1 MKKIFTL
8 VAAMLMAFGVNAQTE
23 VDIPLDGWGWGWGS
37 TTSYENGI
45 LTGEITGGYGAIS
58 TGWDTPQDWSA
69 YNKLTVVLESYN
81 NDWGKVFF
89 QDEKGQAIAE
99 QSFTNTTTTTK
110 VEVDFDP
117 TLESVKS
124 VKQLA
129 VQGKAAGDVVKVSR
143 VYLTEAVETV
153 DGTPIVLWEGENDLG
168 TQWAWNQTLLLSAMK
183 FAKAKEDKSPKLDF
197 YFTEDVAN
205 AEYWQLKTVIEGDQ
219 TALTSNA
226 TEINDY
232 DCVELQAEATTYS
245 ITLNAEDLAKLK
257 AKGLRVQGY
266 GVILNKVTLT
276 NQSSDPDAINT
287 IETSNKPLNNG
298 AMYNLAGQM
307 VDKSY
312 KGIVIQNGNKFFN
325 K

>member
-8 VAAMLMAFGVNAQTE
+8 VAAVLMAVGVNAQTE
-23 VDIPLDGWGWGWGS
+23 VDIPLEGWGWGWS
-37 TTSYENGI
+37 ATSSYEDGI

-58 TGWDTPQDWSA
+58 TGWDTPQDWSV

-81 NDWGKVFF
+81 NDWGKVYF
-89 QDEKGQAIAE
+89 QDDKGNAIAE
-99 QSFTNTTTTTK
+99 QSFTTTTTTTK

-129 VQGKAAGDVVKVSR
+129 IQGKAAGDVVKVSR
-143 VYLTEAVETV
+143 VYLTEAVEIV
-153 DGTPIVLWEGENDLG
+153 DGTPIVLWEGENDFG
-168 TQWAWNQTLLLSAMK
+168 TSWAWNQTLSLSAMK
-183 FAKAKEDKSPKLDF
+183 FASAKEDKSPKLDF

-205 AEYWQLKTVIEGDQ
+205 ADYWQLKTLIEGNQ

-226 TEINDY
+226 NEINAY

-245 ITLNAEDLAKLK
+245 ITLNAEDLANLK
-257 AKGLRVQGY
+257 AKGMRIQGY

-276 NQSSDPDAINT
+276 NQSSDSDAINT
-287 IETSNKPLNNG
+287 IEASNKTINNG

-312 KGIVIQNGNKFFN
+312 KGIVIQNGKKFFN

>member
-23 VDIPLDGWGWGWGS
+23 VDIPLDGWGWGWSS
-37 TTSYENGI
+37 TTSYADGI

-81 NDWGKVFF
+81 NDWGKVYFK
-89 QDEKGQAIAE
+89 DAKGNAIAE
-99 QSFTNTTTTTK
+99 QSFTTTTTTTK

-124 VKQLA
+124 VIQLA

-168 TQWAWNQTLLLSAMK
+168 TQWEWKQTLLLSAMK
-183 FAKAKEDKSPKLDF
+183 FAKAK
-197 YFTEDVAN
+197 
-205 AEYWQLKTVIEGDQ
+205 
-219 TALTSNA
+219 
-226 TEINDY
+226 
-232 DCVELQAEATTYS
+232 
-245 ITLNAEDLAKLK
+245 
-257 AKGLRVQGY
+257 
-266 GVILNKVTLT
+266 
-276 NQSSDPDAINT
+276 
-287 IETSNKPLNNG
+287 
-298 AMYNLAGQM
+298 
-307 VDKSY
+307 
-312 KGIVIQNGNKFFN
+312 
-325 K
+325 

>member
-8 VAAMLMAFGVNAQTE
+8 VAAVLMTVGVNAQTE
-23 VDIPLDGWGWGWGS
+23 VDIPLEGWGWSWGA
-37 TTSYENGI
+37 TSSYKDGI
-45 LTGEITGGYGAIS
+45 LTGDITGEYGAIS
-58 TGWDTPQDWSA
+58 IGWDTPQDWSA

-81 NDWGKVFF
+81 NDWGKVYFN
-89 QDEKGQAIAE
+89 DAKGNAIAVQE
-99 QSFTNTTTTTK
+99 FTTTTTTTK

-129 VQGKAAGDVVKVSR
+129 IQGKAAGDVVKVSR
-143 VYLTEAVETV
+143 VYLTQAIEIV

-168 TQWAWNQTLLLSAMK
+168 TSWAWNQTLSLSAMK
-183 FAKAKEDKSPKLDF
+183 FANAKEDKSPKLDF

-205 AEYWQLKTVIEGDQ
+205 AEYWQLKTIIEGDK
-219 TALTSNA
+219 TVLTSNA
-226 TEINDY
+226 NDINEY
-232 DCVELQAEATTYS
+232 NCVVLPAEATTYS

-257 AKGLRVQGY
+257 AKGMRIQGY

-276 NQSSDPDAINT
+276 NQSSDTDAINT
-287 IETSNKPLNNG
+287 IEASNKTINNG

-312 KGIVIQNGNKFFN
+312 KGIVIQNGKKFFN

>member
-8 VAAMLMAFGVNAQTE
+8 VAAALMAVGVNAQTE
-23 VDIPLDGWGWGWGS
+23 VDIPLEGWGWGWS
-37 TTSYENGI
+37 ATSSYEDGI

-58 TGWDTPQDWSA
+58 TGWDTPQDWSV

-81 NDWGKVFF
+81 NDWGKVYF
-89 QDEKGQAIAE
+89 QDDKGNPIAE
-99 QSFTNTTTTTK
+99 QSFTTTTTTTK

-117 TLESVKS
+117 TLESIKS

-129 VQGKAAGDVVKVSR
+129 IQGKAAGDVVKVSR
-143 VYLTEAVETV
+143 VYLTEAVEIV
-153 DGTPIVLWEGENDLG
+153 DGTPIVLWEGENDFG
-168 TQWAWNQTLLLSAMK
+168 TSWAWNQTLSLSAMK
-183 FAKAKEDKSPKLDF
+183 FANAKEDKSPKLDF

-205 AEYWQLKTVIEGDQ
+205 ADYWQLKTLIEGDQ

-226 TEINDY
+226 SEINAY
-232 DCVELQAEATTYS
+232 DCIELKADATTYS
-245 ITLNAEDLAKLK
+245 VTLNAEDLAKLK
-257 AKGLRVQGY
+257 AKGMRIQGY

-276 NQSSDPDAINT
+276 NQSSDSDAINT
-287 IETSNKPLNNG
+287 IEASNKTINNG

-312 KGIVIQNGNKFFN
+312 KGIVIQNGKKFFN